1 MPVARQVRG
10 RRIQRT
16 IRLADSSLHPA
27 LILSPLADLRSALAA
42 ASAEDQQSYRPQRR
56 VPINGAPPHILT
68 FACNDTR
75 VLLGFVDGSIHVY
88 ASDQLLFSGEGP
100 VQPIH
105 VFATSSSVILLSI
118 QPNPGDI
125 PELVAVLRD
134 CTNSPGS
141 LAVELFDV
149 QKHTSSGGW
158 MAGKS
163 PSTTPTSSAY
173 DILSAVIQANCP
185 QSLGPRRASNW
196 HSASKVV
203 ISSLSVQPLRLL
215 RSLAY
220 PTPLQPIT

>member
-1 MPVARQVRG
+1 MARQVRG
-10 RRIQRT
+10 RYIQRT
-16 IRLADSSLHPA
+16 LRLADGSLHLA

-42 ASAEDQQSYRPQRR
+42 ASAEDEHSYRPQRR
-56 VPINGAPPHILT
+56 VPINGAPPHILK

-75 VLLGFVDGSIHVY
+75 VLLGLVDGSIYVY
-88 ASDQLLFSGEGP
+88 ASDQLVSSGEGP

-105 VFATSSSVILLSI
+105 VFTTTSSTLLSI

-149 QKHTSSGGW
+149 QKLISSGGW

-173 DILSAVIQANCP
+173 GILSALIHANCP
-185 QSLGPRRASNW
+185 QSLGPRRGSNL
-196 HSASKVV
+196 HLASKVV
-203 ISSLSVQPLRLL
+203 ISSLLVQPLRLL

-220 PTPLQPIT
+220 PTPPQPII

>member
-1 MPVARQVRG
+1 MVCSSHSGCQWRVRYGIDVFNVPFG
-10 RRIQRT
+10 RPIA
-16 IRLADSSLHPA
+16 LFHLA

-42 ASAEDQQSYRPQRR
+42 ASAEDEQSYRPHRR
-56 VPINGAPPHILT
+56 VPIDGATPHILT

-75 VLLGFVDGSIHVY
+75 LLLGLVAGSIHVY
-88 ASDQLLFSGEGP
+88 ASDQLLSSGEGP

-105 VFATSSSVILLSI
+105 VLTTSSSAPLLSI

-163 PSTTPTSSAY
+163 PGTTPTSSAY
-173 DILSAVIQANCP
+173 GSTSA
-185 QSLGPRRASNW
+185 
-196 HSASKVV
+196 
-203 ISSLSVQPLRLL
+203 
-215 RSLAY
+215 LA
-220 PTPLQPIT
+220 LC